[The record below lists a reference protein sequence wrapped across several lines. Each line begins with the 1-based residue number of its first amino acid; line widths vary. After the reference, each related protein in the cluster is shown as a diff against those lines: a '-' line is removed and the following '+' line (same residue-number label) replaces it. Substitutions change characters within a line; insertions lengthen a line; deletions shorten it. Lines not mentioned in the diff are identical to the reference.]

1 MNKKGFTLVELLA
14 VIVILGILS
23 LISVPMV
30 MNIINGVEKK
40 STEESAYGYVE
51 ALNQAI
57 VDSNYSTKKKIN
69 NGYYYSQYLK
79 KEYGFEVGG
88 YTPSD
93 DSWVHIKNGEVE
105 NYSLKYK
112 KYVVSN
118 INNKMTINN
127 TIVSH
132 DKCFKIN
139 SKQEACYENNEI
151 KIKNK

>member
-1 MNKKGFTLVELLA
+1 MNRKGFTLVELLS

-23 LISVPMV
+23 LISVPIV
-30 MNIINGVEKK
+30 MNIINGVQKK

-79 KEYGFEVGG
+79 KEYNFEVGG
-88 YTPSD
+88 YTPTD

-112 KYVVSN
+112 NYVVSN
-118 INNKMTINN
+118 IDNEIIINN
-127 TIVSH
+127 TIATH
-132 DKCFKIN
+132 DECFKIN
-139 SKQEACYENNEI
+139 TKQEVCYENNTI
-151 KIKNK
+151 IIKNK